1 VVIKNI
7 GYQVTT
13 YSGESRQSPPFEIL
27 AGVTAGLAQAPLK
40 FSLTLRHLEKYDLT
54 FDYKATDQG
63 GGEEKPD
70 PEFFE
75 NLMRHAVIGAE
86 IIPHRNFYLGLGYN
100 YQRRSELKVE
110 SKAAGVGFT
119 WGFGFT
125 TSLLSIEFGR
135 AAYHLAGASNHVSL
149 IFRPDLLYKKLTD

>member
-1 VVIKNI
+1 MTLPIIK
-7 GYQVTT
+7 
-13 YSGESRQSPPFEIL
+13 L
-27 AGVTAGLAQAPLK
+27 
-40 FSLTLRHLEKYDLT
+40 LTREV
-54 FDYKATDQG
+54 
-63 GGEEKPD
+63 GGEAGTGVFRKPCGM
-70 PEFFE
+70 PS
-75 NLMRHAVIGAE
+75 LGQ

-119 WGFGFT
+119 WGFGFN